1 MNYELRIMN
10 YELLLFVLSPLFA
23 VGFPLAGFPLS
34 GSPLYRRGLGEAWGL
49 GEAFY
54 SIGINWMQSNWR
66 LKLLLVL
73 AAGSS
78 TTKLSL

>member
-1 MNYELRIMN
+1 MN

-34 GSPLYRRGLGEAWGL
+34 GSPLYRRGLGEA
-49 GEAFY
+49 FY